1 MGRSWPV
8 NASGGVRLGAPSRG
22 GAGGC
27 SIMPK
32 KKAFMHQKDGGPEGT
47 IPAGFGRRCEAA
59 AREDAA
65 GAPLMPGFNVD
76 AQAGRMRFAEA

>member
-1 MGRSWPV
+1 
-8 NASGGVRLGAPSRG
+8 
-22 GAGGC
+22 
-27 SIMPK
+27 
-32 KKAFMHQKDGGPEGT
+32 MHQKDGGPEGT